1 MLRDFTVVLLGL
13 VVGCAARPSSTPPH
27 PTVAVSDSVCSFG
40 SDGAS
45 PTPSTDGTFE
55 VSASHPLLS
64 YGGRVD
70 CAASGGPTWGF
81 VGANLRVRFRGTG
94 LALRLKDYGLGT
106 PRATSFYDVS
116 VDGGAPRLL
125 EVSPRTERYELTSG
139 LSSGPHEV
147 ELFKRGEGSP
157 GGNSGAGKAQL
168 LGVVVQGQELLPV
181 RRSTRRLEF
190 VGDSITCGYGNEAS
204 TMTPA
209 DVHFSTRGSNGHL
222 AYGAVTAELLGAEY
236 MAVAYSGRG
245 VSRNYAGGGGP
256 LLPEL
261 YLSSVPDDPQASPWQ
276 PAQYVPDAVIVNLG
290 TNDFSTP
297 GVERARFV
305 AGYAHFLEQLRKYYP
320 HAALVA
326 ALGPMLSDA
335 YPPGEQAWTHAREDV
350 TAALAAR
357 RAAGDGNLHLVVFE
371 PQTAPWGEDW
381 HPSAATH
388 RKMANQLRDE
398 LRKILGW

>member
-1 MLRDFTVVLLGL
+1 MMRKLLWLGLIAGCAPTSAKAPPRPTVV
-13 VVGCAARPSSTPPH
+13 A
-27 PTVAVSDSVCSFG
+27 SDSVCRFG
-40 SDGAS
+40 ADTS
-45 PTPSTDGTFE
+45 PSTPSIDGTLE
-55 VSASHPLLS
+55 VPPTHPLLS
-64 YGGRVD
+64 YEGRVD
-70 CAASGGPTWGF
+70 CSAPGGPRWGF
-81 VGANLRVRFRGTG
+81 VGASLRVRFRGTG
-94 LALRLKDYGLGT
+94 LAVRLKDYGLGT
-106 PRATSFYDVS
+106 PQATSFYDAS

-125 EVSPRTERYELTSG
+125 EVSPHTERYELVSG
-139 LSSGPHEV
+139 LTSAVHEV

-157 GGNSGAGKAQL
+157 GGNLGAGNAQL
-168 LGVVVQGQELLPV
+168 LGVIVHGQELLPV
-181 RRSTRRLEF
+181 RRPVRRLEF
-190 VGDSITCGYGNEAS
+190 IGDSITCGYGDEAS

-222 AYGAVTAELLGAEY
+222 AYGAVTAELLGARY

-261 YLSSVPDDPQASPWQ
+261 YLSSVPDDPQAAPWQ
-276 PAQYVPDAVIVNLG
+276 PEQYVPDAVIVNLG

-297 GVERARFV
+297 GVDRTSFV
-305 AGYAHFLEQLRKYYP
+305 SGYAAFLERLRQYYP
-320 HAALVA
+320 HAALIA
-326 ALGPMLSDA
+326 ALGPMLSDS

-350 TAALAAR
+350 GAALAAR

-371 PQTAPWGEDW
+371 PQTGPWGEDW

-388 RKMANQLRDE
+388 RKLAVQLSEE